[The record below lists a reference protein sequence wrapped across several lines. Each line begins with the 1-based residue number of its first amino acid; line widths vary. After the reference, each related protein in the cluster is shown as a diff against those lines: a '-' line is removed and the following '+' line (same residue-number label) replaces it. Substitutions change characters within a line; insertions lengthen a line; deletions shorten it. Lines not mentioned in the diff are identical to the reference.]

1 MKRLILVCLCLLIVS
16 PLSVLAQEAT
26 PSEAAALQAY
36 REGAFSRAVQLYTRA
51 LSETDD
57 PAHRARLHVN
67 IAWTLFALGREDE
80 VMTHLRAALLEDAE
94 LNLIPDYYTQE
105 FIDLFETARRRE
117 YDSVR
122 QDATTP
128 LPDLES
134 TLAGVNQKL
143 ESEQDLEGALS
154 DVDRLIEV
162 YPEDG
167 RLIPLKVEILRR
179 LGRDDEADEVSR
191 RFGGAY
197 GEAPT
202 DRMSIPD
209 LILRANRLLD
219 EGDVETAFQL
229 IREAVGRQ
237 PSNVAA
243 LELMAEAALR
253 SGRWQ
258 DAEFALKS
266 ALSLQPDNLN
276 LQLRLGGVYL
286 AKNDASAARDV
297 FRQLTE
303 RFPHSDRAWAALGLL
318 DARLGNH
325 DRALRELE
333 QALNENPLL
342 PEVQLTY
349 GELLL
354 LRGDLDRALES
365 LQAAANLLQE
375 DAQVD
380 ARLGQTLLALGRHEA
395 ALERLRSAVD
405 GGFRPFDV
413 QRCLALALIKNGR
426 HAEAERVLN
435 DIPGDEAGDAATVR
449 ALLLLERDQLA
460 ESEAILRGVA
470 ELRPSDSGVLNMLAV
485 AVYRQARYQEAVSLL
500 ARANELDP
508 ASESVAFNLGHAEAS
523 LAAVLLGEGA
533 LAVRPAPSR

>member
-1 MKRLILVCLCLLIVS
+1 MKRSILLCLCVLFIS
-16 PLSVLAQEAT
+16 PLLAPAQEAT
-26 PSEAAALQAY
+26 PSEEAALQAY

-57 PAHRARLHVN
+57 PGHRARLHVN

-80 VMTHLRAALLEDAE
+80 VNTHLRAALLEDSD

-105 FIDLFETARRRE
+105 FIDLFESARRQE
-117 YDSVR
+117 FSSAR
-122 QDATTP
+122 QDPTTP

-134 TLAGVNQKL
+134 TLSSVNQRL
-143 ESEQDLEGALS
+143 EAEQDLEGALA
-154 DVDRLIEV
+154 DVERLLDA

-167 RLIPLKVEILRR
+167 RLVPLKAEILRR
-179 LGRDDEADEVSR
+179 LGRPEEADEVLR
-191 RFGGAY
+191 TYGNGY
-197 GEAPT
+197 GELPP
-202 DRMSIPD
+202 DRLSIPD
-209 LILRANRLLD
+209 LILRSNRLLD

-229 IREAVGRQ
+229 LREAVSRQ

-325 DRALRELE
+325 ERALRELE

-349 GELLL
+349 GELQLM
-354 LRGDLDRALES
+354 RGDLDRALEA

-380 ARLGQTLLALGRHEA
+380 ARLGQTLLALGRHRPA
-395 ALERLRSAVD
+395 QERLRSAVD

-413 QRCLALALIKNGR
+413 QRCLALALIKNGL
-426 HAEAERVLN
+426 HAEAERVLE
-435 DIPGDEAGDAATVR
+435 DIPDDDHGDGKTVH
-449 ALLLLERDQLA
+449 ALLLLERDQLGDA
-460 ESEAILRGVA
+460 EALLREVA
-470 ELRPSDSGVLNMLAV
+470 KTRPTDVGVLNMLAV

-508 ASESVAFNLGHAEAS
+508 ASESVAFNLGHAKAS
-523 LAAVLLGEGA
+523 MAAELLEGGA
-533 LAVRPAPSR
+533 DEVRPAPSR